1 MKPYTLK
8 VALSVASVDLRD
20 RGAIKFLVQKWDDEL
35 LIPTALLFTGETSH
49 QVANR
54 LFAKLTGQP
63 GTPWI
68 TIRQVGFFDLV
79 ETGEAIVLYGA
90 VIPET
95 MLGND
100 ERVRWVDAD
109 DLMLHPK
116 TYGYAAL
123 AVNYIQG
130 LR

>member
-79 ETGEAIVLYGA
+79 
-90 VIPET
+90 
-95 MLGND
+95 
-100 ERVRWVDAD
+100 
-109 DLMLHPK
+109 
-116 TYGYAAL
+116 
-123 AVNYIQG
+123 
-130 LR
+130 